1 MNGLMQEA
9 PLRLTPR
16 VGAGGGL
23 TPAPTAYPWGARK
36 AAAPPRAAWRPPHPC
51 PIGHASF
58 FPRSADADRSK
69 KQACPLGLLGV
80 GSVVNGVNV
89 C

>member
-23 TPAPTAYPWGARK
+23 TPAPTAYPRGARK

-51 PIGHASF
+51 PIGRASF
-58 FPRSADADRSK
+58 FTRSANATRSK

-80 GSVVNGVNV
+80 GSAVNEVNV